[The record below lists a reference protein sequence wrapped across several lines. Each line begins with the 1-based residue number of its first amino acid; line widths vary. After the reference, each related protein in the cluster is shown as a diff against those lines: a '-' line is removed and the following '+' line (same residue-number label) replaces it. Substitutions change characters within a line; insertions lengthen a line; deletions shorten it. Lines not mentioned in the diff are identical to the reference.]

1 MIVITLRA
9 LLALGAVYCF
19 GADATLQPLLKQVE
33 NRYNRA
39 RTLEVQFSE
48 AYTGPGQPKRTEAGR
63 LLLRK
68 PGLMRW
74 DYTQTKGKLF
84 VSDGRWL
91 WLYTP
96 ANHRVEKMKLKESD
110 DMRAPLAFLL
120 GKLNFDKEFRKVES
134 APDGDGWLITA
145 EPKNENLP
153 YTRVE
158 FAVGPER
165 QIRRVKVNGY
175 DKSILEFTFTGEKL
189 NPLLESTVFQ
199 FKVPQGAEVATEA
212 SQ

>member
-1 MIVITLRA
+1 MNVIPIRA
-9 LLALGAVYCF
+9 LLALGAVSAF
-19 GADATLQPLLKQVE
+19 GADATLQPLLKDVE
-33 NRYNRA
+33 TRYNRA

-48 AYTGPGQPKRTEAGR
+48 AYTGPGQPKRMEAGR

-74 DYTQTKGKLF
+74 DYTQPQGKLF

-96 ANHRVEKMKLKESD
+96 ANNRVERMKLKESD

-120 GKLNFDKEFRKVES
+120 GKLNFDKEFRKVEGR
-134 APDGDGWLITA
+134 PDGDGMVITA
-145 EPKNENLP
+145 EPKSESLP

-158 FAVGPER
+158 FAVGPDR

-189 NPLLESTVFQ
+189 NPPIESTTFRFQ
-199 FKVPQGAEVATEA
+199 VPKGAEVATEA